1 MMLKHAVIGRNLMMF
16 GALLMYSSGFIWFV
30 ILPMN
35 SENSNQ
41 TNRPLV
47 FPIYS
52 EFRQIQVSPMYE
64 IVYIVQYVCA
74 YIIYSTTIG
83 AHGLIAMFV
92 IHACGQIQMIIS
104 RLRGL
109 LKAGSPDRAQNIH
122 QRIATIVKIH
132 VRIMR

>member
-1 MMLKHAVIGRNLMMF
+1 MLKHAVIGRNLMML

-30 ILPMN
+30 VLPVN
-35 SENSNQ
+35 FENSNQ
-41 TNRPLV
+41 TNRPFV

-52 EFRQIQVSPMYE
+52 EFRQIQISPMYE
-64 IVYIVQYVCA
+64 IVYIVQYLCT
-74 YIIYSTTIG
+74 YSMYSTTVG

-109 LKAGSPDRAQNIH
+109 LETESSDRAQNIH
-122 QRIATIVKIH
+122 QRIAIIVKTH
-132 VRIMR
+132 VRIVR